1 MGRYALI
8 VFNDPLHGE
17 TIASHAGTSFNP
29 AVDCCIANV
38 RNDVMTGGTI
48 YNNYTGVSI
57 TMHVAGFGA
66 SWASKDMLWV
76 AFHYPFIQL
85 GCSKVFAQIPEDN
98 WKALEFDLKL
108 GFKEEARIK
117 DVFPS
122 GDLIL
127 LAMYREDCRWLK
139 IKPQSLKETC

>member
-1 MGRYALI
+1 LI
-8 VFNDPLHGE
+8 VLNDPLHGE
-17 TIASHAGTSFNP
+17 IIAAHAGTSFNP
-29 AVDCCIANV
+29 AVDTCIANV
-38 RNDVMTGGTI
+38 RNGEFTGGTI
-48 YNNYTGVSI
+48 YNNYTGTSV

-66 SWASKDMLWV
+66 AWASRDMLWV
-76 AFHYPFIQL
+76 AFHYPFVQL
-85 GCSKVFAQIPEDN
+85 GCNKVFAQIPEDN
-98 WKALEFDLKL
+98 LKALEFDLKL

-139 IKPQSLKETC
+139 IRPHTLKEPG